1 MTDMWGTPL
10 NDDPGGRFVRP
21 SDLDAERILAAS
33 VMARPD
39 LIDELAEDF
48 DPSDFS
54 AQHLAWVWHA
64 VEELRPSIPSG
75 PVPWHQVDRQ
85 LRKWHADG
93 YLPIVPADAVR
104 LAELYDH
111 AQPASAAWYASRITR
126 TAAAGRLVDLGIRAQ
141 QQGMSA
147 GFDPD
152 ADIATTQADLDA
164 VVRGNAASTPT
175 LIGNL
180 IDAAIERAVTPP
192 SREQRIPTGLADL
205 DRLMG
210 GGFAPGRLIVV
221 GARPGTGKT
230 TLGQGFARAA
240 AITNT
245 IPTLFNTLEMANDE
259 ITNGILSAEARVG
272 YHHINHGTTDNHGVR
287 RMMLARERIAA
298 APLHIEDSTT
308 VSLPTLRGQIRHLTR
323 TAGLRL
329 VVVDYLQLMQAPR
342 AESRQ
347 VAVAA
352 LSRGLK
358 LMAKEFGIT
367 IIVLSQLNRA
377 SEQRSDKRPTIA
389 DLRESG
395 AVEQDAD
402 MVILIHR
409 PDMHEPES
417 PRAGEV
423 DLIVDKHRGGPRA
436 TITAAAQMHYAQF
449 IDMARTGPFENDVP
463 AEVAS

>member
-1 MTDMWGTPL
+1 MSQQP
-10 NDDPGGRFVRP
+10 DDPAGQFARP
-21 SDLDAERILAAS
+21 CDLDAERILAAS
-33 VMARPD
+33 AMARPG

-48 DPSDFS
+48 DPSDFGT
-54 AQHLAWVWHA
+54 QHLAWVWHA
-64 VEELRPSIPSG
+64 VEELCPSIAAG

-85 LRKWHADG
+85 LRKWRADG
-93 YLPIVPADAVR
+93 YLPIVPPDAVR

-111 AQPASAAWYASRITR
+111 AQPASAAYYAARVTH
-126 TAAAGRLVDLGIRAQ
+126 TAAAARLVDLGIRAQ
-141 QQGMSA
+141 QQGMSPN
-147 GFDPD
+147 FDPD
-152 ADIATTQADLDA
+152 ADVAATQADLDA
-164 VVRGNAASTPT
+164 VVRGSATTAPT
-175 LIGNL
+175 LIARTV
-180 IDAAIERAVTPP
+180 DAAIERAVTPP
-192 SREQRIPTGLADL
+192 SREERIPTGLTDL
-205 DRLMG
+205 DTLMG
-210 GGFAPGRLIVV
+210 GGFAPGRLIIV
-221 GARPGTGKT
+221 GARPGVGKT
-230 TLGQGFARAA
+230 TLGQGLARAA
-240 AITNT
+240 AIANG
-245 IPTLFNTLEMANDE
+245 IPTLFNTLEMSNDE
-259 ITNGILSAEARVG
+259 ITNGVLSAEARVG

-287 RMMLARERIAA
+287 RLIVARERIVA
-298 APLHIEDSTT
+298 APLYIDDSTI
-308 VSLPTLRGQIRHLTR
+308 VSLPSLRGQIRHLVR

-367 IIVLSQLNRA
+367 IVVLSQLNRA
-377 SEQRSDKRPTIA
+377 SEQRSDKKPTIA

-423 DLIVDKHRGGPRA
+423 DLIIDKHRGGART

-449 IDMARTGPFENDVP
+449 ADMARMSDIEAFGAAP
-463 AEVAS
+463 AREAS